1 MVYFLW
7 SGVFAD
13 KITIFDYSRAEMLTY
28 VFLVLVVQSIVFT
41 NPSSDHI
48 GSEISGGHLSN
59 FLLKPLNYI
68 NYWFVRDLSGKILN
82 LIFSIFEV
90 GVLWYLLM
98 PAIKLPE
105 SVLTYIFFI
114 AACGLAVILYYL
126 LSVSTRFVAFW
137 MPENTWA
144 MAFLS
149 IVLSDIFSGSVFP
162 LNILPAWSQIA
173 LQFTPFPYLVYF
185 PISIFVGKITGLFA
199 VQILLQSLLWV
210 VLMHAI
216 AQYIWKKGLKVYS
229 SEGR

>member
-7 SGVFAD
+7 SGIFVD

-28 VFLVLVVQSIVFT
+28 VFLVLIVQSIVFT

-48 GSEISGGHLSN
+48 GAEISNGNLSN
-59 FLLKPLNYI
+59 FLLRPVSYI
-68 NYWFVRDLSGKILN
+68 KYWFVRDMSGKILN

-90 GVLWYLLM
+90 GILWYLLM

-105 SVLTYIFFI
+105 NILTYVLFI
-114 AACGLAVILYYL
+114 AACSMAVILYYL
-126 LSVSTRFVAFW
+126 ISISTRFVAFW

-149 IVLSDIFSGSVFP
+149 IVLSDILSGSVFP
-162 LNILPAWSQIA
+162 LNILPTWVQMG

-185 PISIFVGKITGLFA
+185 PISIFVEKITGLFA
-199 VQILLQSLLWV
+199 IQILLQSLLWV
-210 VLMHAI
+210 FLMHLFT
-216 AQYIWKKGLKVYS
+216 QYIWNKGLKQYS
-229 SEGR
+229 AQGR